1 MDKYRLFDR
10 IVKTKW
16 FSFYQAENTES
27 REAATVKKLHKETT
41 WEEVLKN
48 KNISLMNNS
57 KAKEIASIREI
68 VKDENSFYCIFDNL
82 DRNLDAVIRTE
93 LQKEDIFK
101 ISRTLIQMVLH
112 LTEAKILPRE
122 LRPTSLFV
130 TSNFLTV
137 KIAHLEAFANRDLTK
152 LDLVELQDLRYSS
165 PETVLTSKDIDERS
179 LVFAAGLLISELILG
194 RPLLTANTK
203 MNYIYEMC
211 KLFPEESIAE
221 GEQQSRVK
229 PGNEE
234 ERFEAIIGQYNFSN

>member
-1 MDKYRLFDR
+1 MEKYRLFDR
-10 IVKTKW
+10 IIKTKW

-27 REAATVKKLHKETT
+27 REAVTVKKLHKETT

-68 VKDENSFYCIFDNL
+68 VKDDTSFYCIFDNL
-82 DRNLDAVIRTE
+82 DLSLDAVIRRE

-112 LTEAKILPRE
+112 LTDAKILPRE
-122 LRPTSLFV
+122 LRPSSLFV

-137 KIAHLEAFANRDLTK
+137 KVAHLEAFASRDLTK

-165 PETVLTSKDIDERS
+165 PESVLTSKDIDERS
-179 LVFAAGLLISELILG
+179 LMFAAGLLISELILG

-203 MNYIYEMC
+203 MNYIYELC

-234 ERFEAIIGQYNFSN
+234 ERF

>member
-1 MDKYRLFDR
+1 MEKYRLFDR
-10 IVKTKW
+10 IIKTKW

-27 REAATVKKLHKETT
+27 REAVTVKKLHRETT

-68 VKDENSFYCIFDNL
+68 VKDDASFYCIFDNL
-82 DRNLDAVIRTE
+82 DQNLEAVIRRE
-93 LQKEDIFK
+93 LQKEEIFK

-112 LTEAKILPRE
+112 LTNAKILPRE
-122 LRPTSLFV
+122 LRPSSLFV
-130 TSNFLTV
+130 SSNFLTV
-137 KIAHLEAFANRDLTK
+137 KIAHLEAFASRDLTK

-194 RPLLTANTK
+194 KPLLTANTK
-203 MNYIYEMC
+203 MNYIYELC
-211 KLFPEESIAE
+211 KLFPEESIGE

-234 ERFEAIIGQYNFSN
+234 ERFETVVGQYNFSN